1 MDVEGF
7 WSGGNWIAPEADL
20 FDADLSGDFLNG
32 AELFGAY
39 LSGADL
45 TGANFASATFADANA
60 DGLVDEHALWPDEIA
75 AENAVEDARWALREA
90 WKQVEQ
96 KQKEAEEE
104 PEAQAA

>member
-1 MDVEGF
+1 MGEPCLCQSPGA
-7 WSGGNWIAPEADL
+7 SLRGASLRGANLSCADL
-20 FDADLSGDFLNG
+20 T
-32 AELFGAY
+32 
-39 LSGADL
+39 GADL
-45 TGANFASATFADANA
+45 TGANITGANFASAILACSNR